1 MENKNMTEKELCEL
15 ALQAMDASYSPYSSF
30 KVGAAL
36 LCGSGKVYLGS
47 NIENAAFTP
56 TVCAERVAFFKA
68 VSEGER
74 EFSALAVCGG
84 KGGDASA
91 YCSPCGVCR
100 QVMIE
105 FCVPD
110 FKVLLCR
117 VDGEYQKY
125 TLEDLLPHSFSAKNI
140 D

>member
-1 MENKNMTEKELCEL
+1 MGNKNISEKELCEL
-15 ALQAMDASYSPYSSF
+15 ALQAMDASYSPYSRF

-84 KGGDASA
+84 KEGDASG

-100 QVMIE
+100 QVMVE
-105 FCVPD
+105 FCAPD

-117 VDGEYQKY
+117 ADGEYQKY